1 MAEGMSETIVQTR
14 SQPGVEAVLSHEL
27 AEGDAVIGTIA
38 PILRHLLVNDDHSL
52 FSDEIIARMRGML
65 RHLSTQLLDALDAAG
80 ADYPSREYEE
90 AQLAPVT
97 AALADHPALLA
108 HLHALAVEWNQTERL
123 QARLALDPVLSP
135 LLQGLIAASDPQIAA
150 SGVALLAAN
159 ARHAQAQR
167 RMQLP
172 LAELPADLFHL
183 AIGALRSA
191 EGAAEVVQQAEARLR
206 AGYDEGR
213 SRIGLMSRLIM
224 ALGGGATAALSVTH
238 AGMGLFAT
246 ALALGAG
253 IDRDSAVLATNETQL
268 ARLALALRAA
278 GARIETIEEQVLAFH
293 PEISLPDGFDQLGAD
308 RAAALLAR
316 RAGAAGQ

>member
-1 MAEGMSETIVQTR
+1 MSETIVQTR
-14 SQPGVEAVLSHEL
+14 SEPGVEAVLSHEL
-27 AEGDAVIGTIA
+27 AQGDAVIGTIA

-150 SGVALLAAN
+150 SGMALLAAN

-191 EGAAEVVQQAEARLR
+191 EGATEVMQQAEARLR

-278 GARIETIEEQVLAFH
+278 GARIETIEEQFLAFH

-308 RAAALLAR
+308 RAAALLVR
-316 RAGAAGQ
+316 QAGAAGQ